1 MPLRTSLYRKPSS
14 GHWPSRS
21 SKRREVLSVNMI
33 SLPLADFRHISHI
46 GSDAQ
51 RDSFGDLSFLKM
63 GHGLLLQSSQ
73 SEQNLFL
80 ACSPPPKP
88 PRLNLDEAEGSESP
102 DWHAGHLHNTSQKR
116 KKCSSMP
123 LLDSEEG
130 EEEMEK
136 EDGHQRGNN
145 VAPNLAHSLGQGS
158 LNSDKNEDS
167 EETCDKTVG
176 RKEEDSGF
184 SFSLDLGP
192 SILDDVLQVM
202 DKLHN

>member
-1 MPLRTSLYRKPSS
+1 MPLRTSLYRKSS
-14 GHWPSRS
+14 SNRWPSRN

-46 GSDAQ
+46 GQNA
-51 RDSFGDLSFLKM
+51 DSFGDLSFLKM
-63 GHGLLLQSSQ
+63 GHNLLMQSSQ

-88 PRLNLDEAEGSESP
+88 PRLNLDESDGTESP
-102 DWHAGHLHNTSQKR
+102 DWSVDQKR

-123 LLDSEEG
+123 LLDSMEG
-130 EEEMEK
+130 DDEVEK
-136 EDGHQRGNN
+136 QNNSTSSQTNIPRQESTSSDGNR
-145 VAPNLAHSLGQGS
+145 
-158 LNSDKNEDS
+158 DFT
-167 EETCDKTVG
+167 ETCDKTTG
-176 RKEEDSGF
+176 QQKDEDSSF